1 MPFSKLI
8 NQNHDTLNCYF
19 YYSTK
24 SEKHQYDYVDY
35 EEAPPRRGKDY
46 CCNLDTHSF
55 QRGSACIS
63 FFTELHSETHHQGQ
77 SLARLIFDVSIG

>member
-35 EEAPPRRGKDY
+35 EEAPPRRGEKVNHPIRY
-46 CCNLDTHSF
+46 
-55 QRGSACIS
+55 
-63 FFTELHSETHHQGQ
+63 
-77 SLARLIFDVSIG
+77 